1 MKTKQ
6 STFQLVLTAIFIAI
20 IILQSFVPLLGNI
33 PLVVLD
39 ITIIHVTVIVGA
51 IVLGEK
57 TGLLLG
63 IVWGICSMLRAYMG
77 TNAISF
83 LVFSNPVIAIVPR
96 ALVGYLSGVVYR
108 LLQKTPKVAMSVAG
122 VVGSLTNTVGVLSL
136 IYFLVGSTY
145 AEKIGQTM
153 SALPALLMGI
163 VGTNGVPEAIASAIL
178 TPIIASVLL
187 TIAKKRKG

>member
-122 VVGSLTNTVGVLSL
+122 VVGSLTNTVGVLSF